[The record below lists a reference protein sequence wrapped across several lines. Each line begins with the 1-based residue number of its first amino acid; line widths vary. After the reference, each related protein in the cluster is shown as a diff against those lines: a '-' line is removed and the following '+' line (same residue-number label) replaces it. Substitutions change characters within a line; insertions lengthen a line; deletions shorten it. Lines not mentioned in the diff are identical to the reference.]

1 MTLPTK
7 APVAGSSTEDTKLII
22 ASFVKQFYDLQDLR
36 IKSGGRVLAYMHQKM
51 GIDPGQKKDE
61 SISKEDTK
69 LLKQVEKDY
78 KLLTTGVAAEIKRLD
93 AKVKK
98 VKPTLITNEIAF
110 KIASIY
116 MALIGQETIVYGE
129 INEFLDNFPIWH
141 QYMSHVTAFGPAMA
155 GIMITYVD
163 INKCP
168 YVSNLYKFLG
178 LDVVLYDHE
187 NKEFVN
193 NITEADNRG
202 ILGEA
207 RSRKKHHLIDREY
220 ENKDGEM
227 KEKKSITYSK
237 FAHDKLLGVL
247 SGNLIRQN
255 SHYREIYHNY
265 KNRISNEPH
274 RKNSIPKLNSKGDT
288 MYYKSDN
295 KKEKTK
301 KGDVI
306 YVAEFPPARLT
317 NMARRYMVKQFIKNL
332 WIAWRQIEGLPI
344 NDPIDREKKEGE
356 DPCYMRHRD
365 PWWSVE
371 DVCSYKH
378 INQPVGESPLLLCTD
393 QSGETPKRVK
403 KEDKDPKSKETKKTK
418 KTKKKKK

>member
-1 MTLPTK
+1 MTLPKK
-7 APVAGSSTEDTKLII
+7 APVTDSSTEDMKAILS
-22 ASFVKQFYDLQDLR
+22 SFVKQFYDLQDLR
-36 IKSGGRVLAYMHQKM
+36 IKAGGRVLAYMHQKM
-51 GIDPGQKKDE
+51 GIDPGQKKDDNL
-61 SISKEDTK
+61 STEDQK
-69 LLKQVEKDY
+69 LLKKVEKEY
-78 KLLTTGVAAEIKRLD
+78 KLLTTGVAAEIKKLD

-98 VKPTLITNEIAF
+98 VKPTLITDEIAF
-110 KIASIY
+110 KIAAIY
-116 MALIGQETIVYGE
+116 MALIRQEIVVYGE
-129 INEFLDNFPIWH
+129 INEFLNHFPIWH

-155 GIMITYVD
+155 GILITYVD

-187 NKEFVN
+187 KKEFVP
-193 NITEADNRG
+193 NITEADSRG

-220 ENKDGEM
+220 ENKEGKTM
-227 KEKKSITYSK
+227 HKKSITYSK
-237 FAHDKLLGVL
+237 FAHDKILGVL
-247 SGNLIRQN
+247 SGNLLRQN

-274 RKNSIPKLNSKGDT
+274 RKNEIPKKDSSGNTLHYAADV
-288 MYYKSDN
+288 
-295 KKEKTK
+295 KKTGAK

-332 WIAWRQIEGLPI
+332 WIAWRQIEGLI
-344 NDPIDREKKEGE
+344 VNDPIDRKRKEGE

-371 DVCSYKH
+371 DKCCYKH
-378 INQPVGESPLLLCTD
+378 INQPACKTPLLLCSD
-393 QSGETPKRVK
+393 ESGKTPKREK
-403 KEDKDPKSKETKKTK
+403 KEKPKPESKKTK
-418 KTKKKKK
+418 KTKKKK

>member
-7 APVAGSSTEDTKLII
+7 APVAGSTTEDMKSIL

-36 IKSGGRVLAYMHQKM
+36 IKAGGRVLAYMHQKM
-51 GIDPGQKKDE
+51 GIDPGQKKDQNL
-61 SISKEDTK
+61 SKEDQR

-78 KLLTTGVAAEIKRLD
+78 KLLTTGVAAEIKKLD

-116 MALIGQETIVYGE
+116 MALIRQEVLVYGE
-129 INEFLDNFPIWH
+129 INEFLNHFPIWH

-155 GIMITYVD
+155 GILITYVD

-178 LDVVLYDHE
+178 LDVVLYDYD
-187 NKEFVN
+187 NKELVP
-193 NITEADNRG
+193 NILEADNRG

-207 RSRKKHHLIDREY
+207 RSRKKHHLIDRKY
-220 ENKDGEM
+220 EDKDGKTKM
-227 KEKKSITYSK
+227 KKSITYSK

-274 RKNSIPKLNSKGDT
+274 RQNEIPKLDGKGNT
-288 MYYKSDN
+288 LCYQSDN
-295 KKEKTK
+295 KKAKVK
-301 KGDVI
+301 KGDWI
-306 YVAEFPPARLT
+306 MVAEFPPARLT

-332 WIAWRQIEGLPI
+332 WITWRQIEGLEV
-344 NDPIDREKKEGE
+344 NDPIDRQKKEGE

-371 DVCSYKH
+371 DKCCYKH
-378 INQPVGESPLLLCTD
+378 INQPACKTPLLLCTD
-393 QSGETPKRVK
+393 ESGETPKRVK
-403 KEDKDPKSKETKKTK
+403 KEDPKSESKKKTKK
-418 KTKKKKK
+418 KTKKKK